1 MSDFGNWQRGIIEW
15 TEGKVA
21 FLSVVFS
28 WQLQEAYQRAAWLR
42 QQGYYVRAGGPAVD
56 LNPNAMRGVAVT
68 VGKVNALPRHNPFA
82 MFTSRGCI
90 RKCPFCAVPR
100 IEGDLVELDDWIPRP
115 IVCDNNL
122 LACSQKHFDD
132 VIDKLKPIH
141 GVDFNQGLD
150 ARLLLDYH
158 ARRLTELDLKC
169 VRLAWDHTRDEKQFL
184 TAFQK
189 LRRARF
195 PARAIRVYVLIGF
208 DDTPDD
214 ALYRLETIKAL
225 GSRPNP
231 MRYQPLDAKVRNDY
245 VSPGWTERE
254 LRRFARYWSRLR
266 WLGGIPFAEYRG

>member
-1 MSDFGNWQRGIIEW
+1 MSDFGNWQRGIVEW
-15 TEGKVA
+15 TEGNVA

-28 WQLQEAYQRAAWLR
+28 WQLQEAYQRAVWLR

-56 LNPNAMRGVAVT
+56 LNPDMMRGVAVT
-68 VGKVNALPRHNPFA
+68 VGKADALPRHNPDA
-82 MFTSRGCI
+82 TFTSRGCP
-90 RKCPFCAVPR
+90 RKCLFCAVPR
-100 IEGDLVELDDWIPRP
+100 IEGDLVELDDWEVKP

-122 LACSQKHFDD
+122 LACSQAHFDD
-132 VIDKLKPIH
+132 VIDKLRPIH

-189 LRRARF
+189 LRRVGF

-225 GSRPNP
+225 GSWPNP
-231 MRYQPLDAKVRNDY
+231 MRYQPLDAQVRNDY
-245 VSPGWTERE
+245 VAPGWTERE

-266 WLGGIPFAEYRG
+266 WLGGIPFEEYRG